1 MRFNLT
7 CGTQL
12 KRNDIMPVRY
22 VTYANGLTE
31 IFGDDRTP
39 AEEREW
45 LSKASGVSKF
55 PSANHRTSLKP
66 EAQPPP
72 TPQPKKKSKY
82 PK

>member
-12 KRNDIMPVRY
+12 KRKNIMPVRY
-22 VTYANGLTE
+22 VTYANGFTE

-39 AEEREW
+39 AEERAW

-55 PSANHRTSLKP
+55 PSANHRSAVNALKK
-66 EAQPPP
+66 EPPKP
-72 TPQPKKKSKY
+72 PHKS
-82 PK
+82 

>member
-1 MRFNLT
+1 
-7 CGTQL
+7 
-12 KRNDIMPVRY
+12 MPVRY

-66 EAQPPP
+66 
-72 TPQPKKKSKY
+72 
-82 PK
+82 